1 MIHFNGYSIIGNES
15 KIKVIYPKK
24 ILSTHIEKNKKLLLL
39 VQFEHITN
47 VDTILKYLSFYKCVV
62 SDDNMKVVSA
72 KTTLKLKIL
81 KRIQFTV
88 NLIALEFSQ
97 FIPNCKDILNK

>member
-47 VDTILKYLSFYKCVV
+47 VDTILKYLSFKCVV

-97 FIPNCKDILNK
+97 FIPNCKVF

>member
-1 MIHFNGYSIIGNES
+1 MAIALFGNES

-39 VQFEHITN
+39 VQFEHTTN
-47 VDTILKYLSFYKCVV
+47 VDTILKYLSFYKCIA

-88 NLIALEFSQ
+88 NLIALEFSK